1 MSNLRI
7 RGYDIERAQMEIQL
21 IDKFGTDE
29 AGKRRE
35 KMVKEAGRW
44 LDGIETGLK
53 AANGSRFRVLRCR
66 HYTGYRSAGGANGRS
81 AQPIPA
87 AGVILHART

>member
-1 MSNLRI
+1 
-7 RGYDIERAQMEIQL
+7 
-21 IDKFGTDE
+21 
-29 AGKRRE
+29 
-35 KMVKEAGRW
+35 
-44 LDGIETGLK
+44 LK